1 MIKIYNKFNINY
13 ICIEL
18 CELCVSILYKKKMLR
33 YFESKGLYK
42 IL

>member
-18 CELCVSILYKKKMLR
+18 CEWCVSILYWKKNVKVFL
-33 YFESKGLYK
+33 SKGLYK